1 MGITGKHF
9 SFFLFHF
16 VIVYLQKALVSA
28 YGNVYGSTYDM
39 LDSEKIRTKAA
50 ALRPRDVTASKTSEW
65 FIPELDP
72 VPTPISIV

>member
-1 MGITGKHF
+1 M
-9 SFFLFHF
+9 
-16 VIVYLQKALVSA
+16 SA

-50 ALRPRDVTASKTSEW
+50 ALRPRDVTASKASEW
-65 FIPELDP
+65 FIPEMDP